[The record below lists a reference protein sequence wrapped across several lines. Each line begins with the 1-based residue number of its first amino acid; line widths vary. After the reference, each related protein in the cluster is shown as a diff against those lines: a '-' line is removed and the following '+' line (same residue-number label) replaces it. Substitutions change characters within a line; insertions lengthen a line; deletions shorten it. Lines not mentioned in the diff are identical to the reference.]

1 MHSIELC
8 KEVVA
13 AAEEIHLALG
23 PTLFR
28 ETYTVCL
35 AMELSNRGFQVQTRR
50 ARLTPGAVDHL
61 FINNLLRVDI
71 DADRSTQPLD
81 DAIKVQKGSM
91 RPINLYL
98 NFGTTKLLDER
109 TKESLFN
116 QIISIADVSPFPP
129 SEHLQ

>member
-8 KEVVA
+8 KEVVT

-50 ARLTPGAVDHL
+50 ARLTPGGVDHL
-61 FINNLLRVDI
+61 FINNLVRVDI
-71 DADRSTQPLD
+71 DADPSCQPLD
-81 DAIKVQKGSM
+81 DSVRVQKGTS

-98 NFGTTKLLDER
+98 NFGTSKLLDER